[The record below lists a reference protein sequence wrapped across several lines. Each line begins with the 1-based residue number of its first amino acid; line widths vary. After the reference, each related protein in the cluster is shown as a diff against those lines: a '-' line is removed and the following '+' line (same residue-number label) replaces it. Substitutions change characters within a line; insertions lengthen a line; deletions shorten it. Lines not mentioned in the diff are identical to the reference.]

1 MFSTKKKTEAQYKG
15 RYKTAMV
22 HIKIALIL
30 PILVLTKV
38 DTNSFKD
45 GNQDGSSQET
55 GSDHEGQFQNSSSSG
70 AASEGNFP
78 QNSAQKADDINYD
91 TKAHYGG
98 ADVVYDNLNGG
109 YGSHGGGSGSPGS
122 DYDHAYPGMGG
133 QFSQGSF
140 TSYTGG
146 VNSLNNAYVNAR
158 QHNVNSKS
166 RLSNRIV
173 STRYGKLQGFLIPM
187 DQHKFLRPVEV
198 FLGVPYATPPI
209 GSNR

>member
-1 MFSTKKKTEAQYKG
+1 MFSTKNKTEAQYKG

-38 DTNSFKD
+38 ETNSFKN
-45 GNQDGSSQET
+45 GKQDGSSQEA
-55 GSDHEGQFQNSSSSG
+55 GSEHSGQFQNSSSSRPT
-70 AASEGNFP
+70 SEGNFP
-78 QNSAQKADDINYD
+78 QSSAQKADDINYD
-91 TKAHYGG
+91 TKTHYGG

-109 YGSHGGGSGSPGS
+109 YGSRGGSPSSSGS
-122 DYDHAYPGMGG
+122 DYDHAYPGIGS
-133 QFSQGSF
+133 QFGQGSF

-146 VNSLNNAYVNAR
+146 VNNMNNAYVNSR
-158 QHNVNSKS
+158 QYNVNSKS

-173 STRYGKLQGFLIPM
+173 ETRYGKLQGYMIPM

-198 FLGVPYATPPI
+198 FLGVPYATPPV